1 MVMGPGSSYTFRYS
15 QLGFSSEWLAVC
27 ILHLICQR
35 EFAKETSTPRQQMYV
50 YCSIGN
56 MENSRFQLYISVTLI
71 SFQETMW
78 SAFVV
83 ASLKMKSFSMRNWP
97 NLAF

>member
-1 MVMGPGSSYTFRYS
+1 
-15 QLGFSSEWLAVC
+15 
-27 ILHLICQR
+27 
-35 EFAKETSTPRQQMYV
+35 
-50 YCSIGN
+50 